1 MSATEADTG
10 IDFIQTRIE
19 SLSSKMDHLISIQE
33 KVLNRLD
40 GMSQDIDGIERDVET
55 LKVDKEE
62 IHVPPPPRVPA
73 VKELCQEMSSIMS
86 VVSQRSEQQA
96 QKLEGMEKLVLSIQQ
111 VISVIGETVKNSK
124 IMELICKK
132 PAARK
137 NKVVSTPMPRS
148 KESKSKAAGATK
160 KPDKLRD
167 HKGKDGKEKSRLSI
181 KDLKAQKKKKP
192 SEAQDTIS
200 VKKQALLLEE
210 VQKLNRDNA
219 ERSSVLLVQAC
230 LDLEAGGTMVDKP
243 QESPVTPSAVDFIL
257 EVPKPP
263 ETEQERAPEE
273 EQKEAEVV
281 AQEVKEAKEE
291 EKMEEEIPVAAK
303 EEVREEEKSV
313 EAPEVELKVKEELT
327 VEKVQE
333 VEAPSERT
341 LEPEEPARPAS
352 PQTDS
357 GAAPAEPVTSLS
369 AEEVD
374 AEQADEVNTS
384 TKRRVTE
391 EDQGAEDHKKSR
403 VEDGQEGEKAKQEEE
418 DLRGFFKT
426 ADGVELELDFNKQKP
441 KVADD
446 KEEEDTEGEQYFF
459 DSSPPPP
466 APFGHRI
473 VAAKPSQINSFYTI
487 NRQEIIGGGRFG
499 QVHKCVENSS
509 GLTLAAKIIKA
520 RTPKE
525 KEIVKNEIHV
535 MNQLDHANLI
545 QLYAAFESRMDII
558 LVLEFIDG
566 GELFDRV
573 IDENYTLTE
582 LDTVMFIRQI
592 CEGLRHMHKMYF
604 LHLDLKPENILCVSR
619 VTNKIK
625 IIDFGLARKYNPR
638 EKLKVSFGTPEFLA
652 PEVINFDYVSFNT
665 DMWSLGV
672 ITYMLLS
679 GLSPFLGD
687 DDSETL
693 NNILQCQWNFE
704 EAEFIGIS
712 DEAKDFIS
720 KLLLVNKSWRI
731 GAAQALK
738 HPWLS
743 DAALHHRLREKK
755 NMCRSRRNSC
765 VPPPES

>member
-1 MSATEADTG
+1 MSTTRADKG
-10 IDFIQTRIE
+10 IDFIQSRIE

-62 IHVPPPPRVPA
+62 IHLPLPPRVPA

-137 NKVVSTPMPRS
+137 NKIISTPVPKS
-148 KESKSKAAGATK
+148 KESKSKAASATK

-167 HKGKDGKEKSRLSI
+167 HKGKDGKEKSCLSI

-192 SEAQDTIS
+192 PEVQDTIS

-210 VQKLNRDNA
+210 VQKLNRENA
-219 ERSSVLLVQAC
+219 ERSGMLVVQAC
-230 LDLEAGGTMVDKP
+230 LDLEAGTVVDKP
-243 QESPVTPSAVDFIL
+243 QESPVMPSAVDFIL
-257 EVPKPP
+257 EVPKLA
-263 ETEQERAPEE
+263 ETEQDKALEE
-273 EQKEAEVV
+273 EQKEEADV
-281 AQEVKEAKEE
+281 AQEVKEAKGE

-303 EEVREEEKSV
+303 EETREEKSE
-313 EAPEVELKVKEELT
+313 EAPDSELQVEEELA
-327 VEKVQE
+327 VDKVQE
-333 VEAPSERT
+333 VAAPSESVP
-341 LEPEEPARPAS
+341 EPEEPARQAS

-357 GAAPAEPVTSLS
+357 RDAPAEPVTSLS

-374 AEQADEVNTS
+374 VEQADEVNTS
-384 TKRRVTE
+384 AKRRVTE
-391 EDQGAEDHKKSR
+391 EDQEAEDHKKSR
-403 VEDGQEGEKAKQEEE
+403 VEEGQEGEKAKQGDE
-418 DLRGFFKT
+418 DLRGFFK
-426 ADGVELELDFNKQKP
+426 ADGVEFELNFNKQKP
-441 KVADD
+441 KVAEAND
-446 KEEEDTEGEQYFF
+446 EEDTEEEQYFF

-473 VAAKPSQINSFYTI
+473 VSAKPSQINNFYTI
-487 NRQEIIGGGRFG
+487 NRQEVIGGGRFG
-499 QVHKCVENSS
+499 QVHKCIENSS

-520 RTPKE
+520 RSPKE
-525 KEIVKNEIHV
+525 KEVVKNEIQV

-545 QLYAAFESRMDII
+545 QLYAAYESRTDII
-558 LVLEFIDG
+558 LVLEYVDG
-566 GELFDRV
+566 GELFDRI

-638 EKLKVSFGTPEFLA
+638 EKLKVNFGTPEFLA
-652 PEVINFDYVSFNT
+652 PEVINYDFVSFNT

-687 DDSETL
+687 DDGETL

-743 DAALHHRLREKK
+743 DPALHHRLHEKK

>member
-1 MSATEADTG
+1 MLIPASPL
-10 IDFIQTRIE
+10 F
-19 SLSSKMDHLISIQE
+19 SLSETRLSRGCSRDQTLRVRGGPGKPTVMESFFKGRDIWIVSSVCLVASFLWSRLWDLLSYRRKGRGSSSADAKKNTSTKATKETQDTSSAWEVSI
-33 KVLNRLD
+33 
-40 GMSQDIDGIERDVET
+40 
-55 LKVDKEE
+55 
-62 IHVPPPPRVPA
+62 
-73 VKELCQEMSSIMS
+73 
-86 VVSQRSEQQA
+86 
-96 QKLEGMEKLVLSIQQ
+96 LE
-111 VISVIGETVKNSK
+111 
-124 IMELICKK
+124 
-132 PAARK
+132 
-137 NKVVSTPMPRS
+137 STP
-148 KESKSKAAGATK
+148 KSRLHGPKHLHSSRKYG
-160 KPDKLRD
+160 DFLRD
-167 HKGKDGKEKSRLSI
+167 HKGKDGKEKSLLSI

-192 SEAQDTIS
+192 PEVQDTIS

-210 VQKLNRDNA
+210 VQKLNRENA
-219 ERSSVLLVQAC
+219 ERSGMLVVQAC
-230 LDLEAGGTMVDKP
+230 LDLEAGTVVDKP
-243 QESPVTPSAVDFIL
+243 QESPVMPSAVDFIL
-257 EVPKPP
+257 EVPKLA
-263 ETEQERAPEE
+263 ETEQDKTLEE
-273 EQKEAEVV
+273 EQKEEQEEADV
-281 AQEVKEAKEE
+281 AQEVKEAKGE

-303 EEVREEEKSV
+303 EETREEKSE
-313 EAPEVELKVKEELT
+313 EAPDGELQVEEELA
-327 VEKVQE
+327 VDKVQE
-333 VEAPSERT
+333 VAAPSESVP
-341 LEPEEPARPAS
+341 EPEEPARQAS

-357 GAAPAEPVTSLS
+357 GDGPAEPVASLS

-374 AEQADEVNTS
+374 EVNTS
-384 TKRRVTE
+384 AKRRVTE
-391 EDQGAEDHKKSR
+391 EDQEAEDHKKSR
-403 VEDGQEGEKAKQEEE
+403 VEERQEGEKAGQEGEKAKQGEEE
-418 DLRGFFKT
+418 LRGFFK
-426 ADGVELELDFNKQKP
+426 ADGVEFEVNFNKQKP
-441 KVADD
+441 KVAEAND
-446 KEEEDTEGEQYFF
+446 EEDTEEEQYFF

-473 VAAKPSQINSFYTI
+473 VSAKPSQINNFYTI
-487 NRQEIIGGGRFG
+487 NRQEVIGGGRFG
-499 QVHKCVENSS
+499 QVHKCIENSS

-520 RTPKE
+520 RSPKE
-525 KEIVKNEIHV
+525 KEVVKNEIQV

-545 QLYAAFESRMDII
+545 QLYAAYESRTDII
-558 LVLEFIDG
+558 LVLEYVDG
-566 GELFDRV
+566 GELFDRI

-638 EKLKVSFGTPEFLA
+638 EKLKVNFGTPEFLA
-652 PEVINFDYVSFNT
+652 PEVINYDFVSFNT

-687 DDSETL
+687 DDGETL

-743 DAALHHRLREKK
+743 DPALHHRLHEKK